1 LIFQQVRDNKNQQIG
16 SDDLLDPKWLG
27 SYGLDGMLVYQKLY
41 TCMPV
46 EFLSTRNDI
55 CRTSWLVEI

>member
-27 SYGLDGMLVYQKLY
+27 SYG
-41 TCMPV
+41 
-46 EFLSTRNDI
+46 
-55 CRTSWLVEI
+55 